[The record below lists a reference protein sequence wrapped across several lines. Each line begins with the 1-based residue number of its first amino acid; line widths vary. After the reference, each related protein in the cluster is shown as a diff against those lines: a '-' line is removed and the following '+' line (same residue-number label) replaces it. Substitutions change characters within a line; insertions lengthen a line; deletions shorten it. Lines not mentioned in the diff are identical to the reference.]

1 MDIEIAYLDTK
12 YNFDVVRVSP
22 EIFHMTINGVGFDV
36 EVIESA
42 SGGLIAKFGGETHR
56 IFGMEEPL
64 GLRLVLDSVTILMPT
79 IFDPSELRTDVT
91 GKVVRYL
98 QENGAD
104 VVNGEPYVEVEA
116 MKMIMPV
123 KASESGKIQHNLSPG
138 TVISAGD
145 LLATLA
151 LKDPSKVKKILPFE
165 GDFDIPMTPHS
176 FDNKEAM
183 SNALAG
189 YSSDAEATSAVVFQD
204 VKDMES
210 ASGI

>member
-22 EIFHMTINGVGFDV
+22 EIFRMTINGVGFDV

-98 QENGAD
+98 QENGAE
-104 VVNGEPYVEVEA
+104 VLNGQPYVEVEA
-116 MKMIMPV
+116 MKMIMPI
-123 KASESGKIQHNLSPG
+123 KASESGSITHALSPG
-138 TVISAGD
+138 SVISQGD
-145 LLATLA
+145 LLASLT
-151 LKDPSKVKKILPFE
+151 LKDPSKVKKIVSFTDKL
-165 GDFDIPMTPHS
+165 DIV
-176 FDNKEAM
+176 DAVLEVEAKK
-183 SNALAG
+183 SVDSILAG
-189 YSSDAEATSAVVFQD
+189 YTGDAD
-204 VKDMES
+204 
-210 ASGI
+210 G